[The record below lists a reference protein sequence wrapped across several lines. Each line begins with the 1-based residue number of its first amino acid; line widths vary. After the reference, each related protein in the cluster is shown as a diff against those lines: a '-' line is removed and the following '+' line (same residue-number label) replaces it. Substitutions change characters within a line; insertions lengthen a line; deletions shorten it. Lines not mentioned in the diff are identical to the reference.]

1 MHTLNV
7 DGLSF
12 PLQIKDIPKFEA
24 NNPTISVNVLSLDER
39 DFCIQYCSPERGRL
53 HHVNLLLLG
62 EDGTNK
68 RHYICIRNMSR
79 LVGDRTKHNG
89 QTYVCNG
96 CLHPFTRKDLLD
108 NHISNCLRN
117 PPQTVKYPD
126 PQDKDKSTIKFA
138 DYKKQFRLPFFL
150 VCDFEAFL
158 SPIEDDDDDKSEFV
172 RGTRPIDEHRVCG
185 FACHRVTD
193 IKEYQVAPVVYSG
206 PDVWNSNEE

>member
-1 MHTLNV
+1 MCTVNVRSDDQKCFIWSVLASLYPPPNHPYRQSHYAKYVHTLNV

-24 NNPTISVNVLSLDER
+24 KNPTISVNVLSLDER
-39 DFCIQYCSPERGRL
+39 DFCIEYCSPERKRL

-62 EDGTNK
+62 EDGTDK

-79 LVGDRTKHNG
+79 LVGDRTKYNG
-89 QTYVCNG
+89 RIYVCNG

-150 VCDFEAFL
+150 VCDFEAF
-158 SPIEDDDDDKSEFV
+158 
-172 RGTRPIDEHRVCG
+172 
-185 FACHRVTD
+185 CHR
-193 IKEYQVAPVVYSG
+193 
-206 PDVWNSNEE
+206 